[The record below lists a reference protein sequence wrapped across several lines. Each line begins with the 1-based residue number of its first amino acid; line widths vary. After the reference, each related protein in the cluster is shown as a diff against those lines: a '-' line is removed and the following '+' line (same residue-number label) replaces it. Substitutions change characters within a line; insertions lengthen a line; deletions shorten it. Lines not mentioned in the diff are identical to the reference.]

1 MQSLRLSAAW
11 LKLCIQWGCE
21 ASSMQNPRNSRN
33 HNEGK
38 HHQKNQA
45 TELYSHVAFW
55 NLTFLVFC
63 LLNVVFTHGIME
75 RFR

>member
-1 MQSLRLSAAW
+1 
-11 LKLCIQWGCE
+11 
-21 ASSMQNPRNSRN
+21 MQNPHNSRN